1 MNVLAGAGVAELIAT
16 RGGKLFV
23 WPDRQR
29 CCQGVAYLK
38 TSTDPVAGRFR
49 RVTTGAGFELWF
61 DPGALAPPAELH
73 LEIRG
78 WWAKRVD
85 AYWNGCIFVP

>member
-1 MNVLAGAGVAELIAT
+1 M
-16 RGGKLFV
+16 
-23 WPDRQR
+23 
-29 CCQGVAYLK
+29 

-49 RVTTGAGFELWF
+49 HVTSRGGFEIWF

-78 WWAKRVD
+78 WRAKRVD